1 MIFLIWGGNGWIGG
15 MLCEL
20 LRNQGHEVTIAKSRT
35 QDYIGIGKE
44 LDAVKP
50 DRVLNVAGITGKPS
64 VDYCEDHQED
74 TFLANAVG
82 TFNVADACWRRGIH
96 VTYYA
101 TGCIYTYDDQHSI
114 FSELDPPNFRG
125 STYSKSKIL
134 AEELLAPYSNVL
146 TLRIRMPISQDLH
159 PKNIITKLSQYT
171 KVINIPNSFTVLPEM
186 LPISIRMS
194 QDKLSGIYNFTN
206 PGAITHNDILK
217 LYQQYLNPNHTWTN
231 FTEEEQNV
239 ILKSKRSNC
248 TLDTTKLEAYHPI
261 TPIQLA
267 IEHVFATIASSK

>member
-20 LRNQGHEVTIAKSRT
+20 LRNQGHTVVVAKSRT
-35 QDYIGIGKE
+35 QDYVGVGKE
-44 LDAVKP
+44 LEEVKP
-50 DRVLNVAGITGKPS
+50 DRVLNVAGITGRPT
-64 VDYCEDHQED
+64 VDFCEDHQED

-82 TFNVADACWRRGIH
+82 TFNIADACWRKDIH

-101 TGCIYTYDDQHSI
+101 TGCIYTYDDVHPVGST
-114 FSELDPPNFRG
+114 FSELDKPNFRG

-134 AEELLAPYSNVL
+134 AEELLAPYDNVL
-146 TLRIRMPISQDLH
+146 ILRIRMPISQDLH
-159 PKNIITKLSQYT
+159 PKNIITKLSKYA

-186 LPISIRMS
+186 LPISICMS

-206 PGAITHNDILK
+206 PGAITHNDILN
-217 LYQQYLNPNHTWTN
+217 LYKQYIDPNYTWSN
-231 FTEEEQNV
+231 FTEEEQNE

-248 TLDTTKLEAYHPI
+248 TLDTTKLENYHPI

-267 IEHVFATIASSK
+267 IEHVFVNIS